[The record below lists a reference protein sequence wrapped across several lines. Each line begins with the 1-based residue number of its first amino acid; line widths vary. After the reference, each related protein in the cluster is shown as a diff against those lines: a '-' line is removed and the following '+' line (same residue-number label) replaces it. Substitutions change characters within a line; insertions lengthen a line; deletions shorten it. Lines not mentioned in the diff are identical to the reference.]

1 MRLSSQ
7 NVSLGRVRARRGFT
21 LVELLVVIAIIGI
34 LIALLLP
41 AVQAAREAARRMNCS
56 NHLKQIGIAM
66 HNYHDSNGQFP
77 SGAIADTPPTRPNVP
92 KWGWAA
98 LILPYIEQGAL
109 HDAINV
115 KGMSLDPQIM
125 AATAGNAVLDAAL
138 KTVVSEY
145 RCPSDTAEDYLTVG
159 TPGATERYVNDAS
172 GTPYGAPVS
181 NYIGVAGLYDY
192 GMDNNGV
199 LFVDSII
206 AFRDILD
213 GTSNVIAVGERSE
226 ECWSGPGTWLGVGD
240 LSAYPYG
247 IYTTLGNVRWPINDL
262 LIANASDTRC
272 KDGFGSYH
280 PGGSMFVFCDGSV
293 HFLSETITCDMDSGD
308 PSYNRSAVG
317 MFQQLG
323 IRDDGEPLR
332 GSVD

>member
-1 MRLSSQ
+1 MRLS
-7 NVSLGRVRARRGFT
+7 NTTTLLGRVRVRRGFT

-56 NHLKQIGIAM
+56 NHLKQIGIAL

-77 SGAIADTPPTRPNVP
+77 SGIVGDSPPMTPDVP

-115 KGMSLDPQIM
+115 KGMSLSPQIT
-125 AATAGNAVLDAAL
+125 AAVAGNTVLDAAL
-138 KTVVSEY
+138 TTVISEY
-145 RCPSDTAEDYLTVG
+145 RCPSDTAEDYLTTG
-159 TPGATERYVNDAS
+159 TPGTTERYLNDAA

-192 GMDNNGV
+192 GKNNNGV
-199 LFVDSII
+199 LFVDSVI

-226 ECWSGPGTWLGVGD
+226 ECWSGPGTWLGAGE
-240 LSAYPYG
+240 LSSYPYG
-247 IYTTLGNVRWPINDL
+247 IYNTLGNVQWPINDL
-262 LIANASDTRC
+262 LLSNPNDSRC
-272 KDGFGSYH
+272 KNGFGSYH
-280 PGGSMFVFCDGSV
+280 PGGAMFVFCDGSV
-293 HFLSETITCDMDSGD
+293 HFLSETITCDMDTGNPTYD
-308 PSYNRSAVG
+308 RSAVG

-323 IRDDGEPLR
+323 IRDDGEPLKEP
-332 GSVD
+332 VN